1 MIKNKNTRQKLLSLA
16 LSGSVLVGNIPAAFA
31 LDGYNAVN
39 ASGKGQSAITLFV
52 ENSKEAIL
60 SATVPAELPIK
71 MDLDGN
77 ITVPTNAAI
86 VNTTPGKDIAV
97 TDVHV
102 ELADSWKGAP
112 YADDVYF
119 QADDTQVMA
128 LRFRGEEMQKDG
140 TIPVQSEQWI
150 IGAGQ
155 ELPLKMEARLPKQ
168 TVAGSKGKVATVSY
182 TLDWA
187 KKDTPPVSHVYT
199 LTVLDG
205 EHGTINDKSPIQTDE
220 NGVIQSFPNVT
231 PDSGYVFD
239 KWINAQT
246 GDEIRVGDT
255 LTADVNI
262 QPVCK
267 QADSEVTVEWENGL
281 MIPGSGNR
289 AWFSWETNDGED
301 ALVKVESDNSA
312 VAVCQRDLTTRASGG
327 DLVYVKAK
335 SRGVAHITG
344 TMASGKTASFTV
356 NVSELVNSETFE
368 SGSLQV
374 EGKATIDGDVVSGDT
389 LNVEN
394 LQVTVPVTQ
403 ADGSTADAPITVTD
417 IPTTPLQAGK
427 NDISVSANV
436 NGVEVRITLHIIAQ
450 YAQSETPVSIAV
462 TKQPN
467 KTNYIEGENFNSD
480 GMEVTVTYADGH
492 TAVKSSDF
500 TVQDGENLAVDKTSV
515 ALFYSE
521 NGQTLQTVVPITV
534 EEEQVDP
541 SRMIDK
547 TRMSSALKNLTGK
560 ISFSNVAYTG
570 DDGID
575 ISAGQ
580 NGSIKAVVN
589 GNDAII
595 YQEGN
600 VKAPVDSSSLFKEYK
615 CAAIDCD
622 NLDTR
627 NVTDMSSIF
636 HSCYRLASLDLS
648 NVNTKNVTDMTCMFY
663 DSNLI
668 SLNLSNF
675 DTSKVTTMFSM
686 FCKCNK
692 LTSLDLSNFDTTNVT
707 EMTYMFKGCSGL
719 TSLDLS
725 SFNTTNLKYKSYMF
739 NDCNAT
745 VYVKN
750 SAERSKLSACY
761 CINESTAGCTFIIK

>member
-1 MIKNKNTRQKLLSLA
+1 M
-16 LSGSVLVGNIPAAFA
+16 LVGNIPAAFA